1 MSKHP
6 LLLGL
11 TLLSAS
17 LFTGQAFADRTVTD
31 QLGRQVTLPDHV
43 TRVVVLQH
51 QTLNLLVQLHA
62 AEDIVGVL
70 SSWKKQLGP
79 QFARFMP
86 EIGQLATPGDLTQVN
101 IESLLALRPQV
112 VFVANYAPP
121 AMIAQIQQAGIPVV
135 AISLRHDAAG
145 EKNKMNPTMADE
157 EQAYNAGLM
166 EGIRLI
172 GEVVERQPEAEAL
185 IHYTFEARK
194 QANAPVADIPQN
206 QRVRVYMANPDLNTY
221 GAGKYT
227 GLMMAHAGALNVAAA
242 SVKGA
247 RQVSLEQ
254 VLEWNP
260 QVIFVQD
267 RYPQVVKQIENDP
280 QWQAIDA
287 VKHHRVWLMPEY
299 AKAWGYPMPEALAL
313 GELWMAK
320 NSILRATRASMWT
333 VKPGIIISVF
343 TAWRGCQMPAN
354 SQPWLVQGSLA
365 LATLAIAVASLC
377 FGQYPLSLSA
387 VGHTLVHL
395 PPGEGVIGQIVWSV
409 RLPRVVMA
417 LLAGGA
423 LGLCGATL
431 QGVFQNPLVDPH
443 IIGVT
448 AGSAFGGTLAILLGV
463 GSLLMMASTFFFG
476 LVALGLIYALA
487 ALQGRDST
495 LGLILSGIILSGF
508 FAALVSLM
516 QYLADSEETLPNIVF
531 WLLGSFA
538 TASWHK
544 VLLMSLPL
552 AVAAGALWK
561 LRWRINLLALEE
573 RDARSLGVPVAA
585 LRRGVLVCCAVLV
598 AAQVAVSGSIAWM
611 GLVVPHLARLLV
623 GADHR
628 RLLPTAFWLGAALML
643 VVDDLAR
650 TLTQAEIPI
659 GIITALLGA
668 PLFTVLLVQ
677 SRRRSTTR

>member
-70 SSWKKQLGP
+70 SSWQKQLGP

-86 EIGQLATPGDLTQVN
+86 KIAQLATPGDLTQVN

-135 AISLRHDAAG
+135 AISLRQDAAG

-194 QANAPVADIPQN
+194 QANAPVADIPPN

-280 QWQAIDA
+280 QWQTIDA

-313 GELWMAK
+313 
-320 NSILRATRASMWT
+320 
-333 VKPGIIISVF
+333 
-343 TAWRGCQMPAN
+343 
-354 SQPWLVQGSLA
+354 
-365 LATLAIAVASLC
+365 ATLGIAVASLC

-495 LGLILSGIILSGF
+495 LGLILSGIIVSGF

>member
-1 MSKHP
+1 
-6 LLLGL
+6 
-11 TLLSAS
+11 
-17 LFTGQAFADRTVTD
+17 
-31 QLGRQVTLPDHV
+31 
-43 TRVVVLQH
+43 
-51 QTLNLLVQLHA
+51 
-62 AEDIVGVL
+62 
-70 SSWKKQLGP
+70 
-79 QFARFMP
+79 
-86 EIGQLATPGDLTQVN
+86 
-101 IESLLALRPQV
+101 
-112 VFVANYAPP
+112 
-121 AMIAQIQQAGIPVV
+121 
-135 AISLRHDAAG
+135 
-145 EKNKMNPTMADE
+145 
-157 EQAYNAGLM
+157 
-166 EGIRLI
+166 
-172 GEVVERQPEAEAL
+172 
-185 IHYTFEARK
+185 
-194 QANAPVADIPQN
+194 
-206 QRVRVYMANPDLNTY
+206 
-221 GAGKYT
+221 
-227 GLMMAHAGALNVAAA
+227 
-242 SVKGA
+242 
-247 RQVSLEQ
+247 
-254 VLEWNP
+254 
-260 QVIFVQD
+260 
-267 RYPQVVKQIENDP
+267 
-280 QWQAIDA
+280 
-287 VKHHRVWLMPEY
+287 
-299 AKAWGYPMPEALAL
+299 
-313 GELWMAK
+313 
-320 NSILRATRASMWT
+320 
-333 VKPGIIISVF
+333 
-343 TAWRGCQMPAN
+343 MPAN

-476 LVALGLIYALA
+476 LVA
-487 ALQGRDST
+487 